1 MELVPRNLEDGLE
14 ELQTFKSKECLDRF
28 LDAQRDLFR
37 CQVDQLQKIVIYQC
51 KVTGVNPLSQEMAAG
66 ALSINIG
73 KKPRD
78 LLNPKA
84 IKYMQSI
91 FSIKDSVSKKETREI
106 SALCG
111 VTITQVREFF
121 ASQRSRVR
129 KLVRLSREKVTKSS
143 ASDEISIGCPLN
155 SGLAAPVTEQA
166 CEPSVVPI
174 SVEGCAQVPMNGIQQ
189 LDATQLLNHVS
200 VEAGDTRT
208 TKEGLS
214 CAPQEETIPG
224 LDADDKNFLEH
235 IFSLMKKEETFSG
248 QVKLIEWIMQI
259 HTSAVLHRFLTKGG
273 VLILATWLSQA
284 ALEEQTTVILA
295 IFRVLCHL
303 PLHKALPTQM
313 SAILQTVNKLRFYR
327 TSDIS
332 NKARVLLSRWSK
344 LFIRSQAMKRPLS
357 VKYSSDSQKEMIR
370 KQRISEILSDGSW
383 LSKVDLP
390 EDILALSYEGSAK
403 NRKLDS
409 KQALK
414 LLPAT
419 SNESSKKQA
428 RSVSCPKMKERR
440 KVLLV
445 EQPDHRNPG
454 RSVPVARAVPT
465 KSSRPMSSDDIQKA
479 KMHAIFMQRKYGNT
493 DTSSDGQNT
502 INQKVSNASSADK
515 IPKLSESEKDED
527 KTEFPHSKLEELV
540 DSKPLTSAGLTSFVD
555 SKPPLI
561 RISELWSIGNGESSK
576 EMDVQTARIRR
587 EQEAR
592 YPSADAIP
600 ANAKDPWDVEMD
612 FDDSLTPEIPT
623 EPPPE
628 ADAGVDAADAAAE
641 PAAPAASAPPAE
653 AATAAPVAGPDL
665 ELLAVLLKNPEL
677 VFALTAGQGSNLSN
691 AETVALLDVLKQSN
705 GGLAGILSAAAGA
718 PPTHAAEPATSLPS
732 PTPPSERARMGWQP
746 EPAPLVTK
754 NPPFPHLLPGVGAA
768 AAAATTAAAPIPSP
782 PAISMVPTSVLSADP
797 LHPHQHH
804 HLPAHLHP
812 TDSLP
817 PQHSA
822 APQAAPFMLQRA
834 AKPEPVVPP
843 PPTTTT
849 TRHYHPA
856 NGGDSSPLFPSLLQQ
871 HNHHQEA
878 LSLEQQMQSRKAPP
892 LLPTPPRAQ
901 SPLLPEPPALRS
913 RWPTGA
919 TSGAREAPPPPGAWH
934 ARQSGLLETPPQD
947 HHHHHQYQQQQ
958 QLVSVFAAGP
968 AQARAMLQGRMG
980 DPNVLVDRSELE
992 AWSPE
997 RSSGGGFRP
1006 AGGFPDAR
1014 RAAEYAWGGDVLPV
1028 RRPRLHQLPG
1038 PRDHRHR
1045 SGRRWRDRER
1055 RP

>member
-51 KVTGVNPLSQEMAAG
+51 KVTGAAG

-527 KTEFPHSKLEELV
+527 KTEFPHSKLEELPLTSISLPTV
-540 DSKPLTSAGLTSFVD
+540 ADSKPSTSGGLPSLVSSEPSTVTGEPSLE
-555 SKPPLI
+555 KLRRECITWQTPPVI

-665 ELLAVLLKNPEL
+665 ELLAVLLKNP
-677 VFALTAGQGSNLSN
+677 SCNLSN

-732 PTPPSERARMGWQP
+732 PTPPSERARVSRALTRRSRISFLASARRRP
-746 EPAPLVTK
+746 PPPPLLLRSLPSGNLYGSYERPVCRPS
-754 NPPFPHLLPGVGAA
+754 PPSSASSSSGPPPPHRLS
-768 AAAATTAAAPIPSP
+768 TAAAQRR
-782 PAISMVPTSVLSADP
+782 PTSRPALSP
-797 LHPHQHH
+797 GERRRQ
-804 HLPAHLHP
+804 
-812 TDSLP
+812 
-817 PQHSA
+817 Q
-822 APQAAPFMLQRA
+822 
-834 AKPEPVVPP
+834 
-843 PPTTTT
+843 
-849 TRHYHPA
+849 
-856 NGGDSSPLFPSLLQQ
+856 PLFPSLLQQ
-871 HNHHQEA
+871 HHHQEA